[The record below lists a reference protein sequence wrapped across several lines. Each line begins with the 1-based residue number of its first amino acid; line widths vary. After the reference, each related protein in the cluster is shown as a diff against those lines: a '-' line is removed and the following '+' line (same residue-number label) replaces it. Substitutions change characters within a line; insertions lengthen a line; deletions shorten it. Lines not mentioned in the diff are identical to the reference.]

1 MLRAAPVDD
10 PQPPC
15 FALPLVDAQAAPFA
29 HRLTFRA
36 GWAVFGDDLHAA
48 AYPCWVGYVT
58 FGKFVAASYPAGI
71 VSAHNSPLMQWR
83 VSGRLRRRMGNSP
96 FAQRRT
102 GWSIH
107 LVIGPPE
114 CGRRNLGGWLRLCP
128 GVLHLRVASM
138 PRLVRF
144 GVGTLVPARVAA

>member
-1 MLRAAPVDD
+1 VHGSRRRLHRQWVPIVRVSADAGFPIRLPLLRRVVWVVACVSAMQSCHCPVVACAMPRAAPVDD

-15 FALPLVDAQAAPFA
+15 CALPLVDAHTPGG
-29 HRLTFRA
+29 H
-36 GWAVFGDDLHAA
+36 G
-48 AYPCWVGYVT
+48 
-58 FGKFVAASYPAGI
+58 
-71 VSAHNSPLMQWR
+71 
-83 VSGRLRRRMGNSP
+83 GNSP

-144 GVGTLVPARVAA
+144 AVGTLVPARVAP